1 MNFLGIS
8 PVRHLSIMRH
18 WYTVTLNGRG
28 DLAVTNY
35 QLIREAIQNRRCLDA
50 TYENYLRYFC
60 PHRLG
65 KDRTG
70 KEIVEVFQYGGGCP
84 GGLPYDGKW
93 CSFEVS
99 ALHAVRSNA
108 DHWRIGVADR
118 MRTDRVLDVDVSS

>member
-8 PVRHLSIMRH
+8 PVRHFSIMRN
-18 WYTVTLNGRG
+18 WWKMPSNGRG
-28 DLAVTNY
+28 EPAVTNY
-35 QLIREAIQNRRCLDA
+35 QLIREAIQDPRCLDA

-65 KDRTG
+65 KDKTG
-70 KEIVEVFQYGGGCP
+70 KEFVEAFQYGGGCS
-84 GGLPYDGKW
+84 GGLPHGGKW

-108 DHWRIGVADR
+108 DH
-118 MRTDRVLDVDVSS
+118 